1 MFVVTHPEV
10 LADDWL
16 PPNPFGREPETDEV
30 VRRLDPPRPSAPP
43 PWVVAVAGPSGTG
56 TSTVARRAAREVAH
70 RLREGTGSVP
80 RVLPVRVAALRG
92 PHGVATALLRQFDP
106 GFEGRG
112 FPTAEIVAGVLRRLR
127 REARPAVVVLD
138 DVAVGGPELGPL
150 VKAFAEPD
158 RFLPEGEHGLPPLW
172 TILAGTAEGLVSA
185 VSGSGPRVSTGPF
198 VRLTGYDEPTL
209 RAIVRD
215 RAERSLG
222 GPAPESLV
230 RTVVARAIADGGG
243 ARRAFEIL
251 RRELLGFRRTVE
263 PGPSR
268 VARVLVES
276 HLVEAIGRASRDS
289 LARLGDVRRWEVRLA
304 RQGSQR
310 PLPTTTLWRRI
321 VRLERA
327 GYVRREI
334 RTGGPGG
341 TLSLLRVLTP
351 LEEWVTTDRTET
363 RPIGEAFASAASR
376 AG

>member
-1 MFVVTHPEV
+1 MFVVSHPEV

-16 PPNPFGREPETDEV
+16 PPTPLGRESETREV
-30 VRRLDPPRPSAPP
+30 VRRLDPPTPVAPP

-56 TSTVARRAAREVAH
+56 TSTVARRAAREVAD
-70 RLREGTGSVP
+70 RLRAASGRPP
-80 RVLPVRVAALRG
+80 RILPVRVATLRG
-92 PHGVATALLRQFDP
+92 SHGVATALLRQFDP

-127 REARPAVVVLD
+127 REARPAVVVFD

-150 VKAFAEPD
+150 VRAFAEPN
-158 RFLPEGEHGLPPLW
+158 RFLPEGESGLPPLW
-172 TILAGTAEGLVSA
+172 TILAGSPEGLTTA
-185 VSGSGPRVSTGPF
+185 VAGGGARLALGPF
-198 VRLTGYDEPTL
+198 VRLDGYAEPTL

-222 GPAPESLV
+222 APVPEALV
-230 RTVVARAIADGGG
+230 RAVVARAIADGGG

-251 RRELLGFRRTVE
+251 RRELLGSSHGSDGR
-263 PGPSR
+263 PSR
-268 VARVLVES
+268 KATVLVEP
-276 HLVEAIGRASRDS
+276 HLIEAIGQASRGA
-289 LARLGDVRRWEVRLA
+289 LARLGEVRRWEETLA
-304 RQGSQR
+304 RQVGLK

-351 LEEWVTTDRTET
+351 LEDWITTDRTGS
-363 RPIGEAFASAASR
+363 RPIVGVGTCGAVP